1 MNDFIAIAG
10 ILIIV
15 ALMVLFN
22 YKITQQNNHFRA
34 LSAFLH
40 LRNKVAQDLFSFD
53 NVRSLS
59 QQEYESARFLLTML
73 NQIITYYNDH
83 STVMFN
89 LRLMRRIVEKDMKH
103 YQEVQQK
110 VREKM
115 LTFPDNTNIAK
126 LYAEFAQI
134 SAAAFLLHTPFIRT
148 EIILRLLWRDVAE
161 QVAKAKQEQA
171 NSRFGDDQKFA

>member
-40 LRNKVAQDLFSFD
+40 LRHKVAQDLFSFD